1 MNTLLF
7 TLLAAFTLGTSSMQ
21 MTLLNTSA
29 PTVTQQEFTT
39 ITDFVPVDEYSD
51 NIAGTI
57 TAPVSIITWMD
68 YECPF
73 CAQFHSVLE
82 EYRSENQDT
91 VRVIYRHYPLSF
103 HEHALDFA
111 QAAECIAEQGG
122 MPVFIKFSS
131 IVFNDGADYAS
142 MEDYITQADAKPEYV
157 FECMKS
163 GRPDTI
169 IQKHIADANESG
181 LFGTPHTIVVNEETD
196 TAIVLQGAVSK
207 DVLDS
212 AIRFVQ

>member
-7 TLLAAFTLGTSSMQ
+7 TLLAAFTLGTTSMQ
-21 MTLLNTSA
+21 MTLSNISV
-29 PTVTQQEFTT
+29 PESIPEEFAT

-82 EYRSENQDT
+82 EYRSENPDT

-103 HEHALDFA
+103 HEHALEFA
-111 QAAECIAEQGG
+111 QAAECAAEQGG
-122 MPVFIKFSS
+122 MPVFTKFSS
-131 IVFNDGADYAS
+131 VVFNNGAKYAS
-142 MEDYITQADAKPEYV
+142 LENYITQAGAKPEYV

-163 GRPDTI
+163 GRPDVI

-181 LFGTPHTIVVNEETD
+181 LYGTPHTIVVNEETE
-196 TAIVLQGAVSK
+196 TAIVLQGAVGK
-207 DVLDS
+207 DILDS